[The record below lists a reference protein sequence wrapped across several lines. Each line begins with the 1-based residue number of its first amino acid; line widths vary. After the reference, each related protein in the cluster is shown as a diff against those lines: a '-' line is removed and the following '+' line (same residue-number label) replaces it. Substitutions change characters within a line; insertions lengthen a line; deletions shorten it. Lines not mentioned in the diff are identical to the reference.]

1 MENSDIKPL
10 VTVEENS
17 TDFDATVDNN
27 KNTSDRTKTD
37 GDDVKKT
44 TSLSQV
50 KININSSNN
59 NTPIDD
65 DVKKIMHV
73 QVQDHLEKINDEI
86 ESEESVVSTPTQD
99 TNKKLLGKVNST
111 RTRAIVLIGLDVY
124 LQKIG
129 QNHNQIN

>member
-27 KNTSDRTKTD
+27 KNTSDTTKTD

-50 KININSSNN
+50 KININNN
-59 NTPIDD
+59 NSNTPIDD

-86 ESEESVVSTPTQD
+86 EEDNTV
-99 TNKKLLGKVNST
+99 
-111 RTRAIVLIGLDVY
+111 
-124 LQKIG
+124 
-129 QNHNQIN
+129 